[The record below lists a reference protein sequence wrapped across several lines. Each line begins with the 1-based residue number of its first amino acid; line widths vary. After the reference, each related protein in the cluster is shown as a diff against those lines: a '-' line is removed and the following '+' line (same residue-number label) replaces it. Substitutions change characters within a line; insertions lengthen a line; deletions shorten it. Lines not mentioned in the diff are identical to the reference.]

1 MFLPIRNMYSFKG
14 NHYLSSFLGCNE
26 SRLKDVQVLQEK
38 LRLAITQCGATI
50 LQESVHVFSNDAS
63 TMVFLLSESHCS
75 IHAYVEH
82 GAVFMD
88 LFTCGDS
95 CDYVVFENYMKDYL
109 QPKQIVKDVVERGE
123 KHTFI

>member
-1 MFLPIRNMYSFKG
+1 MFLPNINMYAFKG

-26 SRLKDVQVLQEK
+26 SKLKDVPTLKET
-38 LRLAITQCGATI
+38 LRRAITLCGATI

-75 IHAYVEH
+75 IHTYVEH

-95 CDYVVFENYMKDYL
+95 CDSVVFERIMKEYL
-109 QPKQIVKDVVERGE
+109 EPNRIVKDIVERGE
-123 KHTFI
+123 KHSFL